1 MRPFSALMIY
11 ILFWVLCAFLVMPF
25 HVKTTE
31 EVGGERIPGQADS
44 APHIHRPG
52 SIALW
57 TTIVSATLFALFS
70 LNYHYGWV
78 GAGVLDLFDDPVK

>member
-1 MRPFSALMIY
+1 VRWTSMLAIY
-11 ILFWVLCAFLVMPF
+11 VLFWVLCAFLVMPF

-57 TTIVSATLFALFS
+57 TTIVSATLFGLFALNF
-70 LNYHYGWV
+70 HYGWI
-78 GAGVLDLFDDPVK
+78 GAEALDFFHMPAR